1 MKPNRRAT
9 RLARRLFQLCLV
21 DGRLDEERARGVVG
35 HTIASGHR
43 GSLAVLAR
51 FERMVRLDG
60 DRHSALVE
68 SAEPL
73 PGEVRE
79 AVVKALTERY
89 GAGLETSFV
98 SNQSLIGGMRVTVGS
113 DVYDGSI
120 RHQLSALE
128 ARL

>member
-9 RLARRLFQLCLV
+9 RLARRLFQLCV
-21 DGRLDEERARGVVG
+21 VNGRLDADRVRGVVR
-35 HTIASGHR
+35 HTIGSGHR
-43 GSLAVLAR
+43 DSLGLVTR
-51 FERMVRLDG
+51 FQRMVRLER

-73 PGEVRE
+73 TSEVRD
-79 AVVKALTERY
+79 AVLKALTERY
-89 GAGLETSFV
+89 GQGLEMSFV

>member
-9 RLARRLFQLCLV
+9 RLARRLFQLCV
-21 DGRLDEERARGVVG
+21 VNGRLDAERVRGVVR
-35 HTIASGHR
+35 HTLASGHH
-43 GSLAVLAR
+43 GSLGVMTR
-51 FERMVRLDG
+51 FERMVRLDR

-73 PGEVRE
+73 TGDVRE
-79 AVVKALTERY
+79 AVLKALTERY
-89 GAGLETSFV
+89 GQGLETSFV